1 MLNNGLYYRY
11 DSEWKVFGD
20 LAISNCTSVSL
31 SNNLALKRPAYQS
44 SVKEGKPEVANDGV
58 NNLELGAGAF
68 TSTNTLSNQWWRVDL
83 GALSLLEELVVFT
96 PNNPGMVCL
105 C

>member
-1 MLNNGLYYRY
+1 M
-11 DSEWKVFGD
+11 
-20 LAISNCTSVSL
+20 

-83 GALSLLEELVVFT
+83 GSISLIEELVVFN
-96 PNNPGMVCL
+96 PNDPGMLLIILFGFVYGL
-105 C
+105 IFSLSNSRSNFE